1 MWDLVRTAQDGSSP
15 LSRKGFL
22 IDTMRGVPYLKKKK
36 KRKDMY
42 VELYVRCDFVNP
54 NFAIM
59 IIFLFL

>member
-1 MWDLVRTAQDGSSP
+1 MLLWDLVRTAQDGSSP

-22 IDTMRGVPYLKKKK
+22 IDTMRGVPYLKKKM
-36 KRKDMY
+36 KRKDM
-42 VELYVRCDFVNP
+42 YVRCDFVNP

>member
-1 MWDLVRTAQDGSSP
+1 MLLWDLVRTAQDGSSP

-42 VELYVRCDFVNP
+42 VAHWGEVGSTWQASACCLN
-54 NFAIM
+54 
-59 IIFLFL
+59 